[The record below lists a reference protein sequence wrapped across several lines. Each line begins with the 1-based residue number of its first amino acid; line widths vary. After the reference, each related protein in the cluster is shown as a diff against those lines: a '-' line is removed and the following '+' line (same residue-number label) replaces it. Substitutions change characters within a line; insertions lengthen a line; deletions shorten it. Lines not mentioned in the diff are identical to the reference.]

1 MKEKIVNADTES
13 GQRLGETIIEIIENQ
28 LRDNDPPEVKR
39 TLRRLM
45 NTGESRENA
54 MRFIATALSVELF
67 GVLKHKEPFNDKR
80 YNENLKELPI
90 LPYEE

>member
-1 MKEKIVNADTES
+1 MKEEIVNADTES

-28 LRDNDPPEVKR
+28 LKENEPPEVKR
-39 TLRRLM
+39 TLKRLM

-67 GVLKHKEPFNDKR
+67 CVLKHKEPFNEKR
-80 YNENLKELPI
+80 YNKNLKELPD

>member
-1 MKEKIVNADTES
+1 MKEKIVSADTES
-13 GQRLGETIIEIIENQ
+13 GQRLGETVIEIIENQ

-39 TLRRLM
+39 TLKRLI
-45 NTGESRENA
+45 NTGESRDNA

-67 GVLKHKEPFNDKR
+67 GVLKHNETFNEKR
-80 YNENLKELPI
+80 YNKNLKELPI

>member
-13 GQRLGETIIEIIENQ
+13 GQIIGETIIEIIENQ

-39 TLRRLM
+39 TLKRLM

-54 MRFIATALSVELF
+54 MRFIATTLSVELF
-67 GVLKHKEPFNDKR
+67 GVLKHNEPFNEKR
-80 YNENLKELPI
+80 YNKNLKELPI
-90 LPYEE
+90 LPYEK

>member
-1 MKEKIVNADTES
+1 MKEKIVNANTES
-13 GQRLGETIIEIIENQ
+13 GQRLGEAIIEIIKNQ

-39 TLRRLM
+39 TLKRLM

-67 GVLKHKEPFNDKR
+67 GVLKYNELFNEKR
-80 YNENLKELPI
+80 YNKNLKELPT

>member
-13 GQRLGETIIEIIENQ
+13 GQRFGEAVIEIIENQ

-39 TLRRLM
+39 TLKRLM
-45 NTGESRENA
+45 NIGESRENA

-67 GVLKHKEPFNDKR
+67 GVLKHNEPFNEKR
-80 YNENLKELPI
+80 YNKNLKELPK

>member
-13 GQRLGETIIEIIENQ
+13 GQRLGEAVIEIIENQ

-39 TLRRLM
+39 TLKRLM
-45 NTGESRENA
+45 NTGESRENS

-67 GVLKHKEPFNDKR
+67 GVLKHNEAFNEKR
-80 YNENLKELPI
+80 YNKNLKELPT
-90 LPYEE
+90 LPYED